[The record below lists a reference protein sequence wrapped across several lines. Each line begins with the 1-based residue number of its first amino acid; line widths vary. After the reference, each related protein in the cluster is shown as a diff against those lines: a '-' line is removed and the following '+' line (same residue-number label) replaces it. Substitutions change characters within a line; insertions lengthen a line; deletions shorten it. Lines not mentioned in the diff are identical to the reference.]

1 MPNYD
6 VKDITL
12 FVDSAQV
19 DATANLMRQRMQA
32 MTDQLGEVRRSID
45 HLCKQGGYRTPSAE
59 AEFLPMVET
68 FMKGATEMTNAVGG
82 IGEYLDAVVKY
93 FKEAD
98 DDLGGALDGDKK

>member
-19 DATANLMRQRMQA
+19 TAAANLMRQRMQA

-45 HLCKQGGYRTPSAE
+45 HLTRQGGYRTPSAK

-68 FMKGATEMTNAVGG
+68 FMKGATEMSNAVGG
-82 IGEYLDAVVKY
+82 IGEYLDAVVQY
-93 FKEAD
+93 FQEAD
-98 DDLGGALDGDKK
+98 DDLGGALDGSAK